1 MSYQAPFVDIW
12 STGIILYAML
22 CGYLSFEGENNE
34 KLYENIMK
42 GEFEIINYLSD
53 KTKDLIKKILLKIIK
68 NEPILIYN
76 LYYIHNNH

>member
-22 CGYLSFEGENNE
+22 CGYLSFEGENNK

-53 KTKDLIKKILLKIIK
+53 KTKDLIKKILLTDHKK
-68 NEPILIYN
+68 LSNSSPIF
-76 LYYIHNNH
+76 